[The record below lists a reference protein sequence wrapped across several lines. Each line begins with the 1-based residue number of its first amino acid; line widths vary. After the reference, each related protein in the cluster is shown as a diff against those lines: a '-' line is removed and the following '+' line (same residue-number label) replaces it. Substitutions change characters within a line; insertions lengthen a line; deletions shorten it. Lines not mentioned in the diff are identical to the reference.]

1 MIYFATN
8 PKTPVGQTPTE
19 YKCPILFLQWFK
31 TAQNNSENRQTQ
43 SVAVLHPPP
52 IPNLPSPPN
61 TDSQSRSVIQTPSA
75 T

>member
-1 MIYFATN
+1 MIYFVTN
-8 PKTPVGQTPTE
+8 QKTPVGQTPTE
-19 YKCPILFLQWFK
+19 YKWDISNQQWFK

-61 TDSQSRSVIQTPSA
+61 TDSQNRSVIQTPSA